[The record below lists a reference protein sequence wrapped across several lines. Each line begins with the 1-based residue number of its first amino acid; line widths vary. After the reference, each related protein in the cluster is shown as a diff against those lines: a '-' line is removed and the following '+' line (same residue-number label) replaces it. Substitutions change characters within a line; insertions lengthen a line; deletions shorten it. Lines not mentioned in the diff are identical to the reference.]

1 MEKESKSCFA
11 VLSFCATVATVAAFA
26 LAILVASATLAF
38 ALANRLESPAWKA
51 EATATTAEASA
62 LPAATSE
69 YPNQA
74 EISSANRQRAAFA
87 PPPLN
92 LLCRALNHDGCRLRL
107 QLPGL

>member
-1 MEKESKSCFA
+1 MACALQPVSVSRANHSWQSVGRGPVEKESKSCFA

-51 EATATTAEASA
+51 DATVTTAEASA
-62 LPAATSE
+62 LPAATS

-74 EISSANRQRAAFA
+74 AQKSPVLTAKGQR
-87 PPPLN
+87 
-92 LLCRALNHDGCRLRL
+92 
-107 QLPGL
+107 